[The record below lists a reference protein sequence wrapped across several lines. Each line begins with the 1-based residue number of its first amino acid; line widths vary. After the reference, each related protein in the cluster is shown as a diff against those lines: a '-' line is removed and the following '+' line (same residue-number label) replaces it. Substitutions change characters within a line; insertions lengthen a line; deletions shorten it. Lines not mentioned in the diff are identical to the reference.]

1 MALIAC
7 PECGGKLSDK
17 AFACP
22 SCGYPQGGPQG
33 ASQGG
38 SSPRSAWPSV
48 LGGVAGTYI
57 SAQAL
62 VAIVVGSVMFL
73 AFAAIM
79 VAAVLR

>member
-1 MALIAC
+1 MTLMMC
-7 PECGGKLSDK
+7 PECQAKVSDK

-22 SCGYPQGGPQG
+22 GCGYPVARQGRGKG
-33 ASQGG
+33 N
-38 SSPRSAWPSV
+38 WPAI

-62 VAIVVGSVMFL
+62 VTIIVGSIAFL

-79 VAAVLR
+79 IAAILR